1 MYVIA
6 GATGNTGNRIANLL
20 LDAGQKVKAISRSEE
35 KLSALVAKGAIP
47 AVGDLTDKAFL
58 TQAFDDAESIYALI
72 PPKFDAVD
80 FRAYQNSVGNAF
92 VEAVMATGVKNV
104 ITLSSFGAHLEE
116 NTGVIL
122 GLHDFEQALAKIE
135 GINVLNLRAGFF
147 MENFYGMIG
156 TIQQVGVLGG
166 FPIAGDVAIPVVHT
180 RDIATVAADHF
191 LKQNFKGQSHQYVAG
206 ERDLTMSES
215 AQILGKAI
223 GKDELAWVQF
233 PYDQA
238 REAMLQ
244 MGTSPSLA
252 DAYIEFCQRVNDGTL
267 QSDYQRTPENT
278 TETSIE
284 DFSEEFARAYRQQS

>member
-20 LDAGQKVKAISRSEE
+20 LDAGQKVKVISRSEE
-35 KLSALVAKGAIP
+35 KLSALVDKGAIP
-47 AVGDLTDKAFL
+47 AVGDLADQAFL
-58 TQAFDDAESIYALI
+58 IQTLEGAESLYALI
-72 PPKFDAVD
+72 PPKYDAPD
-80 FRAYQNSVGNAF
+80 FRAYQNSVGNSF
-92 VEAVMATGVKNV
+92 VEAILATGVKNV

-116 NTGVIL
+116 NSGVIL

-156 TIQQVGVLGG
+156 TIKQAGVLGG
-166 FPIAGDVAIPVVHT
+166 FPIAGGVAIPVVHT
-180 RDIATVAADHF
+180 RDVAKVATDHF
-191 LKQNFKGQSHQYVAG
+191 LKQDFKGQSYQYVAG
-206 ERDLTMSES
+206 ERDLTMSEA
-215 AQILGKAI
+215 AQVLGKAV
-223 GKDELAWVQF
+223 GKADLAWVQF

-238 REAMLQ
+238 RNAMIQ

-252 DAYIEFCQRVNDGTL
+252 DAYIEFCKRVNDGTL
-267 QSDYQRTPENT
+267 QSDYERTPENT

-284 DFSEEFARAYRQQS
+284 DFSEEFATAYQQQS